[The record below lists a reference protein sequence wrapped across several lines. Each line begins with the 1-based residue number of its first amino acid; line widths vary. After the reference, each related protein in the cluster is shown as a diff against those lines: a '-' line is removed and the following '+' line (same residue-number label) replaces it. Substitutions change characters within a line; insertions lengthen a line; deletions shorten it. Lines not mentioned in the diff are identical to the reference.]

1 MHQNRIYL
9 LSVRA
14 LHDSGRGF
22 LVKKTAPPTGKWS
35 WEDLNRQ
42 VSMQGVGWI
51 LARSRVFAKYKM
63 KEQDLWLIINGSAT
77 RKRAG
82 IAAHNFTVAEIK
94 QAVSKSNLLDTS
106 DHRSLTKWLSVM
118 RSMVCAHSMNVCV
131 ALTE

>member
-35 WEDLNRQ
+35 WEDLKRQ
-42 VSMQGVGWI
+42 VSVQDVGWI

-82 IAAHNFTVAEIK
+82 IAAHNFTVAEIE
-94 QAVSKSNLLDTS
+94 QAVSKSNLLDAS
-106 DHRSLTKWLSVM
+106 DRRSLTKWLSVM
-118 RSMVCAHSMNVCV
+118 KANGF
-131 ALTE
+131 L